1 MSSKD
6 PVLHSHLAPHHS
18 GSSDDEISS
27 QEHTSDGE
35 HLSSSNEYQ
44 DGPTSGDSGSELN
57 GTDSDED
64 YEEHEDDE
72 ECEEDSVPDPLY
84 VADML
89 RQLGVDWIHHP
100 EYATHRIIV
109 VKDPAVV
116 TTCSTQTNT
125 ESTQCYRVMTQFLS
139 LASAVFRDAFM
150 ALDTGAWSGE
160 PCRQGQ
166 GQGQGHDRLACI
178 QTLSER
184 EASTFKFPK
193 LPLERRPLPTGLT
206 LPPLIQAYDDLNSD
220 HNLLP
225 VLKICLPHPE
235 HFPALLQVMYDLD
248 LDRWERMSFTPSTIA
263 AITHNV
269 RRLECSTD
277 ITLRC
282 LEYYQRIRLDMP
294 EQHAAT
300 TSKDDD
306 DVDASMRELEELYR
320 LAVES
325 GLLSTVEE

>member
-1 MSSKD
+1 MA
-6 PVLHSHLAPHHS
+6 PLHSGNS
-18 GSSDDEISS
+18 EDEVSS

-35 HLSSSNEYQ
+35 HLSSSNDYQ

-57 GTDSDED
+57 DTDNEED
-64 YEEHEDDE
+64 YEEHEDEE

-116 TTCSTQTNT
+116 TTRSTQTNT
-125 ESTQCYRVMTQFLS
+125 ESAQCYRVMTQFLS
-139 LASAVFRDAFM
+139 PASAVFRDAFM
-150 ALDTGAWSGE
+150 ALDTGAWFGE
-160 PCRQGQ
+160 PCRR
-166 GQGQGHDRLACI
+166 GQGQGHDRLACV

-184 EASTFKFPK
+184 EVSTFKFPG
-193 LPLERRPLPTGLT
+193 LPLERRPLPPGLT
-206 LPPLIQAYDDLNSD
+206 LPPLIQANDDLLNND
-220 HNLLP
+220 DNLLP

-282 LEYYQRIRLDMP
+282 LEYYQRVKSDMP
-294 EQHAAT
+294 EQHTAT

-306 DVDASMRELEELYR
+306 VGASMRELEELYR
-320 LAVES
+320 LAVDN